1 LFAFYDFETTGT
13 SPQFDQPLQFAAI
26 LTDGDFQEVER
37 VNIRAKLDP
46 YVLPAPWALAVTGVT
61 PQQLNDP
68 NLPSAFDFSR
78 QLADLIKRW
87 GPCVWIGY
95 NTIKFDEEFFRQAF
109 YQNLHPS
116 PYLTQMNG
124 NERMDLMKII
134 WAVRAKAPSIF
145 TWPEN
150 DKGKPS
156 FKLDQL
162 APANGFTQH
171 DAHDALGDVEATIH
185 MADLIRYRA
194 PEIWD
199 QAYSNRSK
207 HMISRLLKSG
217 QPVEL
222 IERFGGGEPKS
233 MIGTYLGQSK
243 TNSNEFAFVDI
254 DQVTAEELA
263 SGSYEA
269 IEDAVT
275 RSTKGTRSVAINKHE
290 ALYPVEAPSPDLV
303 ERTRAFAKMVHIR
316 PIVGEVLADK
326 YADRDE
332 PEHVEQQLYSGF
344 ANHDDPRRLHRLHTT
359 DWFDASEEIQQL
371 TDPRLRTLGQ
381 RLLHKYAPGLLS
393 NEENTRIATELR
405 RRWDAEGSQPWMTF
419 EKVESQLA
427 ELEEQRVVDPDSLT
441 ELRIFYNH
449 IANRG

>member
-1 LFAFYDFETTGT
+1 MFAFYDFETTGT

-26 LTDGDFQEVER
+26 LTDGEFQEVER
-37 VNIRAKLDP
+37 INIRARLDP

-61 PQQLNDP
+61 PEQLNDP
-68 NLPSAFDFSR
+68 SLPSGFDFSR
-78 QLADLIKRW
+78 QLSDVIKRW

-124 NERMDLMKII
+124 NERMDLMKVI
-134 WAVRAKAPSIF
+134 WAVRAKASSILS
-145 TWPEN
+145 WPEN

-185 MADLIRYRA
+185 MANLIRYRA
-194 PEIWD
+194 PEIWE
-199 QAYSNRSK
+199 QAYANRSK
-207 HMISRLLKSG
+207 HLVSRLLKSG

-233 MIGTYLGQSK
+233 MIGTYVGQSK
-243 TNSNEFAFVDI
+243 TNANEFGFVDI
-254 DQVTAEELA
+254 DQMSVEELA
-263 SGSYEA
+263 TGNYSA

-275 RSTKGTRSVAINKHE
+275 RSPKGIRSVAINKHE
-290 ALYPVEAPSPDLV
+290 ALYPVQAPSVDLV
-303 ERTRAFAKMVHIR
+303 ERTRAFAQLVHIR

-344 ANHDDPRRLHRLHTT
+344 ANQDDQSRLQRLHSA
-359 DWFDASEEIQQL
+359 DWFVAAEEIDQL
-371 TDPRLRTLGQ
+371 LDPRLKTLGK
-381 RLLHKYAPGLLS
+381 RLLLKYAPHLLTTQ
-393 NEENTRIATELR
+393 ENASIAEELR
-405 RRWDAEGSQPWMTF
+405 GRWDVEGKQPWMTF
-419 EKVESQLA
+419 DQVEVQLA
-427 ELEEQRVVDPDSLT
+427 ELEQQRVLEADALAAM
-441 ELRIFYNH
+441 RGFYDQV
-449 IANRG
+449 RQGV